1 MCWHPRW
8 RLADCELE
16 QSTHI
21 SWFFQPNH
29 YLRPVP
35 WQPPQTPGT
44 RRVSSRDNPVSCN
57 NEKHQKTKWFFVL
70 LVYHELPTKNK
81 QKWPRNKNKERVS
94 RLNKT
99 VQQRLF
105 NPATTL
111 FWLNPDI
118 FIPIPSCQNCTSPSS
133 VTSVTCYFLFFI
145 PQPAV
150 NFTTLPHPACQN
162 EHDLAN
168 DEVLLSR
175 SRVVRIE
182 VLWVTWFSV
191 FHPASRYQF

>member
-111 FWLNPDI
+111 FLAQSRHIYPDPELSELH
-118 FIPIPSCQNCTSPSS
+118 FSEFSNVCNM
-133 VTSVTCYFLFFI
+133 
-145 PQPAV
+145 
-150 NFTTLPHPACQN
+150 
-162 EHDLAN
+162 
-168 DEVLLSR
+168 LL
-175 SRVVRIE
+175 
-182 VLWVTWFSV
+182 SV
-191 FHPASRYQF
+191 FHPAARRQFYNSPASCLSKWAWSR